1 MDDLCWLLS
10 RGYGHPAAHA
20 LVSNRYR
27 LRDRQRRALQR
38 CAASD
43 EERRRRLANRVSADG
58 MAGRTLIVDG
68 FNVLLTLEAALS
80 GGVLLL
86 ARDTTLRD
94 LSSLDRHYRQTET
107 TRPALELVGSY
118 LEALDVRAVS
128 WVLDRPVSNS
138 VRLSRRIE
146 ETAEANDWPWKVERV
161 EKADAYLRRSEHVV
175 ASADS
180 QILDGCRDWLNLAR
194 QVVEHSIVDGW
205 IVEL

>member
-1 MDDLCWLLS
+1 
-10 RGYGHPAAHA
+10 
-20 LVSNRYR
+20 
-27 LRDRQRRALQR
+27 
-38 CAASD
+38 
-43 EERRRRLANRVSADG
+43 

-107 TRPALELVGSY
+107 TRPALDLVGNY
-118 LEALDVRAVS
+118 LEALDVRAVC

-138 VRLSRRIE
+138 VRLSRQIE
-146 ETAEANDWPWKVERV
+146 ETAEANDWPWTVERV

-180 QILDGCRDWLNLAR
+180 QILDGSRHWLNLAR
-194 QVVEHSIVDGW
+194 LVVDHSIADGW